1 MQQILIRAGKRRTA
15 PLTLSFLQ
23 DCDMEQRNCSSLII
37 RRRDKHMRDLL
48 LSGNLDMVG
57 VSEERRKKRQKNA
70 V

>member
-23 DCDMEQRNCSSLII
+23 DCDMEQRNCGSLII